1 MDLREGQNITR
12 PPLLEGNKYGYWRVR
27 MKAFLKSQDESVWD
41 AIEQGWT
48 HPVATDKEGKIS
60 LLAKNKW
67 PYVQRNAE
75 AANSKAMNAIFSGVD
90 GKNFKMISTC
100 EIAKKAWDILQTA
113 HEGTSKVKI
122 SRMET
127 VTSKFENLRMQEDE
141 TIADFNTRVL
151 DISNEAFALGE
162 PMSEETLVR
171 KVLRSLTKRYAMKA
185 LAVKEANDVKTMR
198 LDELMGSL
206 QSHEMDMNE
215 EDQLGKDKSV
225 GLKTEV
231 SVVPDKMGDLLEQQY
246 AMFAKK
252 FGKFMRRQY
261 GKGTES
267 GQPPNSRF
275 QKNDGGY
282 KKNQSGDSDPNKGK
296 GIQCREC
303 EGYGHIRAE
312 CINTQKK
319 KNAYVVSWSDS
330 ESDQEGETNNFV
342 ALTSYVK
349 NEGETSNEA
358 GSESSSENPTQYS
371 SCNNNEE
378 IIDEDFA
385 IKYKELFQEWL
396 NEVEQNKILPNNLT
410 DLTKEKETL
419 WEDAAVLVTQKVEL
433 QQTITDLQA
442 QVVKVK
448 DERDGLYAQKAEL
461 LATISSLKVQIKRSE
476 GNHPEDM
483 SNLKKKNAALK
494 RQEVILL
501 NTIDALKI
509 EIETDKEA
517 PVKTLEDLN
526 KTGSSSR
533 VVSEE
538 LPPQGLLAGFRSKRQ
553 DKRRCFNC
561 NQVGHLKSRCPEL
574 HNFIRRMDQLRE
586 VSRPPM
592 KQIWRIKQKE
602 TCLAAFSSTFL
613 PEKQRWYFDSG
624 CSRHMTGNP
633 GFLTKIEWIN
643 GKTVAFGDGIEG
655 RVVGRGTLNVP
666 GLPRLTEVSLVE
678 GLQANLISISQLYD
692 GNNQVQFTQD
702 KCIVQ
707 NNHNQTVLTGRRASN
722 NCYLVDSGLPTA
734 MTPYMLK
741 KDLKTPVGQMQ
752 SHTLGRCTCVPVSMK
767 SSLFK
772 YVRRRVM
779 NCCHRVKTST
789 AWIDC
794 HSSGFV
800 RREHSM
806 KGSHFESCYTKM
818 LWKKMILRKDDID
831 IEGCYTKKLWKKSI
845 LEQYRLEQEMIKQQ
859 SESIIRGLNN
869 TRVRTPRSSAGLCV
883 TNN

>member
-27 MKAFLKSQDESVWD
+27 MKAFLKSQDESVWE
-41 AIEQGWT
+41 AVEQGWT
-48 HPVATDKEGKIS
+48 HPVATDEEGKVS
-60 LLAKNKW
+60 LLAKDKW
-67 PYVQRNAE
+67 TEVQKKAE

-100 EIAKKAWDILQTA
+100 EIAKTAWDILRTA
-113 HEGTSKVKI
+113 HEGTTKVKI
-122 SRMET
+122 SRRET

-162 PMSEETLVR
+162 PMTEETLVR
-171 KVLRSLTKRYAMKA
+171 KVLRSLTKRFAMKA

-206 QSHEMDMNE
+206 QTHEMDMNE
-215 EDQLGKDKSV
+215 EDSLTKVSSV
-225 GLKTEV
+225 GLKTK
-231 SVVPDKMGDLLEQQY
+231 VVKDKTDDTSEQQY
-246 AMFAKK
+246 AMFANN

-267 GQPPNSRF
+267 SQSSKSRF
-275 QKNDGGY
+275 QKNDRTF
-282 KKNQSGDSDPNKGK
+282 KRNQSEDSDINNKGK

-319 KNAYVVSWSDS
+319 KNAYAVSWSDS

-342 ALTSYVK
+342 ALASYVN
-349 NEGETSNEA
+349 NEGETSNEV
-358 GSESSSENPTQYS
+358 GSESSSENTTQYS
-371 SCNNNEE
+371 SCSNNEE

-396 NEVEQNKILPNNLT
+396 NEVEQNMILHNNLT
-410 DLTKEKETL
+410 DLTKEKEKL

-448 DERDGLYAQKAEL
+448 DERDGVYAQKAEL
-461 LATISSLKVQIKRSE
+461 LAAISSLKAQIERSQ
-476 GNHPEDM
+476 GDHPEDM

-526 KTGSSSR
+526 KSGSSSR
-533 VVSEE
+533 VVPEE
-538 LPPQGLLAGFRSKRQ
+538 LPPQGLLVGFRSKRQ

-574 HNFIRRMDQLRE
+574 HNFLRRMDQLHE

-633 GFLTKIEWIN
+633 GFLTKIEWIK
-643 GKTVAFGDGIEG
+643 GKTVTFGDGIEG
-655 RVVGRGTLNVP
+655 RVVGRGTLKVP
-666 GLPRLTEVSLVE
+666 GLPRLTEVFLVE
-678 GLQANLISISQLYD
+678 GLHANLISISQLCN

-707 NNHNQTVLTGRRASN
+707 NIQNQIVLTGRRASN
-722 NCYLVDSGLPTA
+722 NCYLVDFGLPTA
-734 MTPYMLK
+734 MTPYMLS
-741 KDLKTPVGQMQ
+741 KDIKTPVSQMQ
-752 SHTLGRCTCVPVSMK
+752 SHTLGRCTCVPATMK

-789 AWIDC
+789 A
-794 HSSGFV
+794 
-800 RREHSM
+800 
-806 KGSHFESCYTKM
+806 
-818 LWKKMILRKDDID
+818 
-831 IEGCYTKKLWKKSI
+831 
-845 LEQYRLEQEMIKQQ
+845 
-859 SESIIRGLNN
+859 
-869 TRVRTPRSSAGLCV
+869 
-883 TNN
+883 

>member
-27 MKAFLKSQDESVWD
+27 MKAFLKSQDESVWE
-41 AIEQGWT
+41 AVEQGWT
-48 HPVATDKEGKIS
+48 HPVATDEEGKVS
-60 LLAKNKW
+60 LLAKDKW
-67 PYVQRNAE
+67 TEVQKKAE

-100 EIAKKAWDILQTA
+100 EIAKTAWDILRTA
-113 HEGTSKVKI
+113 HEGTTKVKI

-162 PMSEETLVR
+162 PMTDETLVR
-171 KVLRSLTKRYAMKA
+171 KVLRSLTNRFAMKA
-185 LAVKEANDVKTMR
+185 LAVKEVNDVKTMR

-206 QSHEMDMNE
+206 QTHEMDMNE
-215 EDQLGKDKSV
+215 EDRLTKVSSV

-231 SVVPDKMGDLLEQQY
+231 VKDKTDDASEQQY
-246 AMFAKK
+246 AMFANY
-252 FGKFMRRQY
+252 FRKFMRRQY

-267 GQPPNSRF
+267 SQSSKSRF
-275 QKNDGGY
+275 QKNDRTF
-282 KKNQSGDSDPNKGK
+282 KRNQSEDSDIDNKGK

-319 KNAYVVSWSDS
+319 KNAYAVSWSDS

-342 ALTSYVK
+342 ALASYVN
-349 NEGETSNEA
+349 NEGETSNEV
-358 GSESSSENPTQYS
+358 GSESSSENTTQYS
-371 SCNNNEE
+371 SCSNNEE

-396 NEVEQNKILPNNLT
+396 NEVEQNKILHNNLT
-410 DLTKEKETL
+410 DLTKEKEKL

-461 LATISSLKVQIKRSE
+461 LAAISSLKVHIERSQ
-476 GNHPEDM
+476 GDHPEDM

-526 KTGSSSR
+526 KSGSSSR
-533 VVSEE
+533 VVPEE
-538 LPPQGLLAGFRSKRQ
+538 LPPQGFLAGFRSKRQ

-574 HNFIRRMDQLRE
+574 HNFLRRMDQLHE

-602 TCLAAFSSTFL
+602 TCLVAFSSTFL

-633 GFLTKIEWIN
+633 GFLTKIEWIK
-643 GKTVAFGDGIEG
+643 GKTVTFGDGIEG
-655 RVVGRGTLNVP
+655 RVVGRGTLKVP
-666 GLPRLTEVSLVE
+666 GLPRLTEVFLVE
-678 GLQANLISISQLYD
+678 GLQANLISISQLCD
-692 GNNQVQFTQD
+692 GNNHVQFTQD

-707 NNHNQTVLTGRRASN
+707 NNQNQIVLTGRRASN
-722 NCYLVDSGLPTA
+722 NCYLVDSGLPTT
-734 MTPYMLK
+734 MTPYMLS
-741 KDLKTPVGQMQ
+741 KDIKTPVSQMQ
-752 SHTLGRCTCVPVSMK
+752 SHTLGRCTCVPATMK

-789 AWIDC
+789 AWVDC
-794 HSSGFV
+794 RNRGFV

-818 LWKKMILRKDDID
+818 LWKKMILREDD
-831 IEGCYTKKLWKKSI
+831 IEGCYIKKLWKKSI
-845 LEQYRLEQEMIKQQ
+845 LEQYRLEQEMMKQQ
-859 SESIIRGLNN
+859 SESFIRGLNN
-869 TRVRTPRSSAGLCV
+869 TWFRTLRSSPGLCV

>member
-1 MDLREGQNITR
+1 MDLREGHNITR

-27 MKAFLKSQDESVWD
+27 MKAFLKSQDESVWE
-41 AIEQGWT
+41 AVEQGWT
-48 HPVATDKEGKIS
+48 HPVATDEEGKLS
-60 LLAKNKW
+60 LLAKDKW
-67 PYVQRNAE
+67 TEVQKKAE

-100 EIAKKAWDILQTA
+100 EIAKTAWDILRTA
-113 HEGTSKVKI
+113 HEGTTKVKI

-151 DISNEAFALGE
+151 DISNEAFTLGE
-162 PMSEETLVR
+162 PMTEETLVR
-171 KVLRSLTKRYAMKA
+171 KVLRSLTKRFAMKA
-185 LAVKEANDVKTMR
+185 LAVKESNDVKTMR

-206 QSHEMDMNE
+206 QTHEMDMNE
-215 EDQLGKDKSV
+215 EDRLTKVSSV
-225 GLKTEV
+225 GLKAEV
-231 SVVPDKMGDLLEQQY
+231 VKDKTDDASEQQY
-246 AMFAKK
+246 AMFANN

-267 GQPPNSRF
+267 SKSSKSRF
-275 QKNDGGY
+275 QKNDRTF
-282 KKNQSGDSDPNKGK
+282 KRNQSENSDTDNKGK

-319 KNAYVVSWSDS
+319 KNAYAVSWSDS

-342 ALTSYVK
+342 ALTSYVY
-349 NEGETSNEA
+349 NEGETSNEV
-358 GSESSSENPTQYS
+358 GSESSSENTTQYS
-371 SCNNNEE
+371 SCSNNED

-396 NEVEQNKILPNNLT
+396 NEVEQNKILHNNLT
-410 DLTKEKETL
+410 DLTKEKEKL
-419 WEDAAVLVTQKVEL
+419 WEDATVLVTQKVEL

-461 LATISSLKVQIKRSE
+461 LATISSLKVQIERSQ

-483 SNLKKKNAALK
+483 SKRKKKNAALK

-517 PVKTLEDLN
+517 PVKTLENLN
-526 KTGSSSR
+526 KSGSSSR

-538 LPPQGLLAGFRSKRQ
+538 LPPQGLLVGFRSKRQ

-574 HNFIRRMDQLRE
+574 HNCIRRMDQLHE
-586 VSRPPM
+586 VSKPPM
-592 KQIWRIKQKE
+592 KQVWRIKKGE
-602 TCLAAFSSTFL
+602 TCLSVFSSTFL
-613 PEKQRWYFDSG
+613 PEKRRWYFDSG

-633 GFLTKIEWIN
+633 KFLTNIERFN
-643 GKTVAFGDGIEG
+643 GKYVTFGDGIEG
-655 RVVGRGTLNVP
+655 RVLGRGTLKVP
-666 GLPRLTEVSLVE
+666 GLPRLTNVFLVE
-678 GLQANLISISQLYD
+678 GLQENLISISQLCD
-692 GNNQVQFTQD
+692 GDNHVQFTQN

-707 NNHNQTVLTGRRASN
+707 NNQNQIVLTGRRAPN
-722 NCYLVDSGLPTA
+722 NCYLLDLDLPTDA
-734 MTPYMLK
+734 CLPTTMKSTHVTRVRRSRCHRM
-741 KDLKTPVGQMQ
+741 KTPTVCCDLLNHG
-752 SHTLGRCTCVPVSMK
+752 HIRGGVNPKGNYIKYPR
-767 SSLFK
+767 FK
-772 YVRRRVM
+772 
-779 NCCHRVKTST
+779 
-789 AWIDC
+789 
-794 HSSGFV
+794 
-800 RREHSM
+800 
-806 KGSHFESCYTKM
+806 FESCYTKM
-818 LWKKMILRKDDID
+818 LWKKSKLNEVD
-831 IEGCYTKKLWKKSI
+831 IESCYIKKLWKKSV
-845 LEQYRLEQEMIKQQ
+845 LEKYRVEQDMMKQQ
-859 SESIIRGLNN
+859 SDISISALNN
-869 TRVRTPRSSAGLCV
+869 MWLRTPRSSPDQCV

>member
-27 MKAFLKSQDESVWD
+27 MKAFLKSQDESVWE
-41 AIEQGWT
+41 AVEQGWT
-48 HPVATDKEGKIS
+48 HPVATDEEGKVS
-60 LLAKNKW
+60 LLAKDKW
-67 PYVQRNAE
+67 TEVQKKAE

-100 EIAKKAWDILQTA
+100 EIAKTAWDILRTA
-113 HEGTSKVKI
+113 HEGKTKVKI

-141 TIADFNTRVL
+141 SIADFNTRVL

-162 PMSEETLVR
+162 PMTEETLVR
-171 KVLRSLTKRYAMKA
+171 KVLRSLTKRFAMKA

-206 QSHEMDMNE
+206 QTHEMDMNE
-215 EDQLGKDKSV
+215 EDRLTKVSSV
-225 GLKTEV
+225 GLKAK
-231 SVVPDKMGDLLEQQY
+231 VVKDKTDDASEQQY
-246 AMFAKK
+246 AMFANN

-267 GQPPNSRF
+267 SQSSKSRF
-275 QKNDGGY
+275 QKNNRTF
-282 KKNQSGDSDPNKGK
+282 KRNQSENSDTDNKGK

-319 KNAYVVSWSDS
+319 KNAYAVNWSDS
-330 ESDQEGETNNFV
+330 ESDQEGEINNFV
-342 ALTSYVK
+342 ALTSYVN
-349 NEGETSNEA
+349 NEGETSNEV
-358 GSESSSENPTQYS
+358 GSESSSENTTQYS
-371 SCNNNEE
+371 SCSNNEE

-396 NEVEQNKILPNNLT
+396 NEVEQNKILHNNLT
-410 DLTKEKETL
+410 DLTKEKEKL

-461 LATISSLKVQIKRSE
+461 LATISSLKVQIERSQ

-526 KTGSSSR
+526 KSGSSSQ

-574 HNFIRRMDQLRE
+574 HNFIRRMDQLHE

-633 GFLTKIEWIN
+633 GFPTKIEWIN
-643 GKTVAFGDGIEG
+643 GKTVTFGDGIEG

-666 GLPRLTEVSLVE
+666 GLPRLIEVFLVE
-678 GLQANLISISQLYD
+678 GLQANLISISQLCD

-702 KCIVQ
+702 NCIVQ
-707 NNHNQTVLTGRRASN
+707 NNQNQIVLTGRRASN

-741 KDLKTPVGQMQ
+741 KDIKTPVSQMQ
-752 SHTLGRCTCVPVSMK
+752 SHTLGRCTCVPATMK

-789 AWIDC
+789 TWIDC
-794 HSSGFV
+794 RNRGFV
-800 RREHSM
+800 RRKHSM

-818 LWKKMILRKDDID
+818 LWKKMILREDD

-859 SESIIRGLNN
+859 LESFIRGLIN
-869 TRVRTPRSSAGLCV
+869 TRFRTPRSSAGLCV

>member
-1 MDLREGQNITR
+1 MDLREGQNVTR

-27 MKAFLKSQDESVWD
+27 MKAFLKSQDESVWE
-41 AIEQGWT
+41 AVEQGWT
-48 HPVATDKEGKIS
+48 HPVATNEEGKVS
-60 LLAKNKW
+60 LLAKDKW
-67 PYVQRNAE
+67 TKVQKKAE

-100 EIAKKAWDILQTA
+100 EIAKTAWDILRTA
-113 HEGTSKVKI
+113 HEGTTKVKI

-162 PMSEETLVR
+162 PMTEETLVR
-171 KVLRSLTKRYAMKA
+171 KVLRSLTKRFAMKA

-206 QSHEMDMNE
+206 QTHEMDMNE
-215 EDQLGKDKSV
+215 EDRLTKVSSV
-225 GLKTEV
+225 GLKAEV
-231 SVVPDKMGDLLEQQY
+231 VKDKTDDASEQQY
-246 AMFAKK
+246 AMFANN

-267 GQPPNSRF
+267 SQSSKSRF
-275 QKNDGGY
+275 QKNDRTF
-282 KKNQSGDSDPNKGK
+282 KRNQSEDSDTDNKGK

-319 KNAYVVSWSDS
+319 KNAYAVSWSDS

-342 ALTSYVK
+342 ALTSYVN
-349 NEGETSNEA
+349 NEGETSNEV
-358 GSESSSENPTQYS
+358 GSESSSENTTQYS
-371 SCNNNEE
+371 SCSNNEE

-396 NEVEQNKILPNNLT
+396 NEVEQNKILHNNLT
-410 DLTKEKETL
+410 DLTKEKEKL

-433 QQTITDLQA
+433 QQTIIDLQA

-461 LATISSLKVQIKRSE
+461 LATISSLKVQIERSQ

-483 SNLKKKNAALK
+483 SNLKKKNDALK

-526 KTGSSSR
+526 KSGSSSQ

-561 NQVGHLKSRCPEL
+561 NQVGHLKPRCPEL
-574 HNFIRRMDQLRE
+574 HNFIRRMDQLHE

-602 TCLAAFSSTFL
+602 TCLTAFSSTFL

-624 CSRHMTGNP
+624 CSRHMTRNP

-643 GKTVAFGDGIEG
+643 GKTVTFGDGIEG

-666 GLPRLTEVSLVE
+666 GLPRLTEVFLVE
-678 GLQANLISISQLYD
+678 GLQANLISISQLCD

-702 KCIVQ
+702 NCIVQ
-707 NNHNQTVLTGRRASN
+707 NNQNQIVLTGRRASN

-741 KDLKTPVGQMQ
+741 KDIKTPVSQMQ
-752 SHTLGRCTCVPVSMK
+752 SHTLGRCTCVLATMK

-794 HSSGFV
+794 RNRGFV
-800 RREHSM
+800 QREHSM

-818 LWKKMILRKDDID
+818 LWKKMILREDD

-845 LEQYRLEQEMIKQQ
+845 LEQYRLEHEMIKQQ
-859 SESIIRGLNN
+859 LESFIRGLNN
-869 TRVRTPRSSAGLCV
+869 TRFRTPRSSAGLCV

>member
-27 MKAFLKSQDESVWD
+27 MKAFLKSQDESVWE
-41 AIEQGWT
+41 AVEQGWT
-48 HPVATDKEGKIS
+48 HPVATNEEGKLS
-60 LLAKNKW
+60 LLAKDKW
-67 PYVQRNAE
+67 TEVQKKAE

-100 EIAKKAWDILQTA
+100 EIAKTSWDILRTA
-113 HEGTSKVKI
+113 HEGTTKVKI

-162 PMSEETLVR
+162 PMTEETLVR
-171 KVLRSLTKRYAMKA
+171 KVLRSLTKRFAMKA

-206 QSHEMDMNE
+206 QTHEMDMNE
-215 EDQLGKDKSV
+215 EDCLTKVSSV
-225 GLKTEV
+225 GLKAEV
-231 SVVPDKMGDLLEQQY
+231 VKDKTDDASEQQY
-246 AMFAKK
+246 AMFANN

-267 GQPPNSRF
+267 SQSSKSRF
-275 QKNDGGY
+275 QKNDRTF
-282 KKNQSGDSDPNKGK
+282 KRNQSENSDTDNKGK

-319 KNAYVVSWSDS
+319 KNAYAVSWSDS

-342 ALTSYVK
+342 ALTSYVN
-349 NEGETSNEA
+349 NEEETSNEV
-358 GSESSSENPTQYS
+358 GSESSSENTTQYS
-371 SCNNNEE
+371 SCSNNEE

-385 IKYKELFQEWL
+385 IKYKELFQQWL
-396 NEVEQNKILPNNLT
+396 NKVEQNKILHNNLT
-410 DLTKEKETL
+410 DLTKEKEKL

-433 QQTITDLQA
+433 QQTITDLHA

-461 LATISSLKVQIKRSE
+461 LATISSLKVQIERSQ

-526 KTGSSSR
+526 KSGSSSR

-574 HNFIRRMDQLRE
+574 HNLIRRMDQLHE

-602 TCLAAFSSTFL
+602 TCLAVFSSMFL
-613 PEKQRWYFDSG
+613 PKKQRWYFDSG
-624 CSRHMTGNP
+624 CSRHMTRNP
-633 GFLTKIEWIN
+633 RFLTKIEWIS
-643 GKTVAFGDGIEG
+643 GKTVTFGDGIEG

-666 GLPRLTEVSLVE
+666 GLPRLTEVVLVE
-678 GLQANLISISQLYD
+678 GLQANLISISQLCD

-702 KCIVQ
+702 NCIVQ
-707 NNHNQTVLTGRRASN
+707 NNQNQIVLTGRRASN

-741 KDLKTPVGQMQ
+741 KDIKTPVRQMQ
-752 SHTLGRCTCVPVSMK
+752 SHTLGRCTCVPATIK

-772 YVRRRVM
+772 YVRRGVM

-789 AWIDC
+789 SWIDC
-794 HSSGFV
+794 RNRGFV
-800 RREHSM
+800 RREHSV

-818 LWKKMILRKDDID
+818 LWKKMILREDD

-845 LEQYRLEQEMIKQQ
+845 LEQYRPEQEMMKQQ
-859 SESIIRGLNN
+859 LESFIRGLNN
-869 TRVRTPRSSAGLCV
+869 TRFRTPRSSAGLCV

>member
-27 MKAFLKSQDESVWD
+27 MKAFLKSQDESVWE
-41 AIEQGWT
+41 AVEQGWT
-48 HPVATDKEGKIS
+48 HPVATDEEGKLS
-60 LLAKNKW
+60 LLPKDKW
-67 PYVQRNAE
+67 TEVQKKAE

-100 EIAKKAWDILQTA
+100 EIAKTAWDILRTA
-113 HEGTSKVKI
+113 HEGTTKVKI

-162 PMSEETLVR
+162 PMTEETLVR
-171 KVLRSLTKRYAMKA
+171 KVLRSLTKRFAMKA

-206 QSHEMDMNE
+206 QTHEMDMNE
-215 EDQLGKDKSV
+215 EDRLTKVSSV
-225 GLKTEV
+225 GLKAEV
-231 SVVPDKMGDLLEQQY
+231 VKDKTDDASEQQY
-246 AMFAKK
+246 AMFANN

-261 GKGTES
+261 
-267 GQPPNSRF
+267 
-275 QKNDGGY
+275 
-282 KKNQSGDSDPNKGK
+282 GK

-303 EGYGHIRAE
+303 EGYGHIWAE

-319 KNAYVVSWSDS
+319 KNAYAVSWSDS
-330 ESDQEGETNNFV
+330 ESDQESETNNFV
-342 ALTSYVK
+342 ALTSYVN
-349 NEGETSNEA
+349 NEGETSNEV
-358 GSESSSENPTQYS
+358 GSESSSENTTQYS
-371 SCNNNEE
+371 SCSNNEE

-396 NEVEQNKILPNNLT
+396 NEVEQNKILHNNLT
-410 DLTKEKETL
+410 DLTKEKEKL

-461 LATISSLKVQIKRSE
+461 LATISSLKVQIERSQ

-526 KTGSSSR
+526 KSGSSSR

-574 HNFIRRMDQLRE
+574 HNFIRRMDQLHE
-586 VSRPPM
+586 VLRPPM

-602 TCLAAFSSTFL
+602 TCLAAFRSTFL
-613 PEKQRWYFDSG
+613 PEKQRWYFDGG

-643 GKTVAFGDGIEG
+643 GKTVTFGDGIEG

-666 GLPRLTEVSLVE
+666 GLPRLTEVFLVE
-678 GLQANLISISQLYD
+678 GLQANLISISQLCD

-702 KCIVQ
+702 NCIVQ
-707 NNHNQTVLTGRRASN
+707 NNQNQIVLTGRRASN
-722 NCYLVDSGLPTA
+722 NCYFVDSGLPTA

-741 KDLKTPVGQMQ
+741 KDIKTPVSQMQ
-752 SHTLGRCTCVPVSMK
+752 SHTLGRCTCVPATMK

-794 HSSGFV
+794 RNRGFV

-818 LWKKMILRKDDID
+818 LWKKMILREDD
-831 IEGCYTKKLWKKSI
+831 IEGCYTKKL
-845 LEQYRLEQEMIKQQ
+845 
-859 SESIIRGLNN
+859 
-869 TRVRTPRSSAGLCV
+869 
-883 TNN
+883 

>member
-27 MKAFLKSQDESVWD
+27 MKAFLKSQDESVWE
-41 AIEQGWT
+41 AVEHGWT
-48 HPVATDKEGKIS
+48 HPVATDEEGKLS
-60 LLAKNKW
+60 LLAKDKW
-67 PYVQRNAE
+67 TEVQKKAE
-75 AANSKAMNAIFSGVD
+75 AANSKAKNAIFSGVD

-100 EIAKKAWDILQTA
+100 EIAKTAWDILRTA
-113 HEGTSKVKI
+113 HEGTTKVKI

-162 PMSEETLVR
+162 PMTEETLVR
-171 KVLRSLTKRYAMKA
+171 KVLRSLTKRFAMKA

-206 QSHEMDMNE
+206 QIHEMDMNE
-215 EDQLGKDKSV
+215 EDRLTKVSSV
-225 GLKTEV
+225 GLKAEV
-231 SVVPDKMGDLLEQQY
+231 VKDKTDDASEQQY
-246 AMFAKK
+246 AMFANN

-267 GQPPNSRF
+267 SQSSKSRF
-275 QKNDGGY
+275 QKNDRTF
-282 KKNQSGDSDPNKGK
+282 KKNQSENSDTDNKGK

-319 KNAYVVSWSDS
+319 KNAYAVSWSDS

-342 ALTSYVK
+342 ALTSYVN
-349 NEGETSNEA
+349 NEGETSNEV
-358 GSESSSENPTQYS
+358 GSESSSENTTQYS
-371 SCNNNEE
+371 SCSNNED

-396 NEVEQNKILPNNLT
+396 NEVEQNKILHNNLT
-410 DLTKEKETL
+410 DLTKEKEKL
-419 WEDAAVLVTQKVEL
+419 WEDVAVLVTQKVEL

-461 LATISSLKVQIKRSE
+461 LATISSLKVQIERSQ

-483 SNLKKKNAALK
+483 SKLKKKNAALK

-517 PVKTLEDLN
+517 PAKTLENLN
-526 KTGSSSR
+526 KSGSSSR

-574 HNFIRRMDQLRE
+574 HNFIRRMDQLHE
-586 VSRPPM
+586 VLKPPM
-592 KQIWRIKQKE
+592 KQVWRIKKGE
-602 TCLAAFSSTFL
+602 TCLAVFSSTFL
-613 PEKQRWYFDSG
+613 PEKRRWYFDSG

-633 GFLTKIEWIN
+633 KFLTNIERFN
-643 GKTVAFGDGIEG
+643 GKSVTFGDGVEG
-655 RVVGRGTLNVP
+655 RVLGRGTLKVP
-666 GLPRLTEVSLVE
+666 GLLRLTNVFLVE
-678 GLQANLISISQLYD
+678 GLQANLISISQLCD
-692 GNNQVQFTQD
+692 GDNHVQFTQN

-707 NNHNQTVLTGRRASN
+707 NNQNQIVLTGRRAPN
-722 NCYLVDSGLPTA
+722 NCYLLDLDLPTDA
-734 MTPYMLK
+734 CLPT
-741 KDLKTPVGQMQ
+741 T
-752 SHTLGRCTCVPVSMK
+752 MK
-767 SSLFK
+767 STH
-772 YVRRRVM
+772 V
-779 NCCHRVKTST
+779 
-789 AWIDC
+789 
-794 HSSGFV
+794 
-800 RREHSM
+800 
-806 KGSHFESCYTKM
+806 
-818 LWKKMILRKDDID
+818 
-831 IEGCYTKKLWKKSI
+831 
-845 LEQYRLEQEMIKQQ
+845 
-859 SESIIRGLNN
+859 
-869 TRVRTPRSSAGLCV
+869 TRVRRSV
-883 TNN
+883 VIT

>member
-1 MDLREGQNITR
+1 
-12 PPLLEGNKYGYWRVR
+12 
-27 MKAFLKSQDESVWD
+27 
-41 AIEQGWT
+41 
-48 HPVATDKEGKIS
+48 
-60 LLAKNKW
+60 
-67 PYVQRNAE
+67 
-75 AANSKAMNAIFSGVD
+75 
-90 GKNFKMISTC
+90 
-100 EIAKKAWDILQTA
+100 
-113 HEGTSKVKI
+113 
-122 SRMET
+122 
-127 VTSKFENLRMQEDE
+127 
-141 TIADFNTRVL
+141 
-151 DISNEAFALGE
+151 
-162 PMSEETLVR
+162 
-171 KVLRSLTKRYAMKA
+171 
-185 LAVKEANDVKTMR
+185 
-198 LDELMGSL
+198 
-206 QSHEMDMNE
+206 
-215 EDQLGKDKSV
+215 
-225 GLKTEV
+225 
-231 SVVPDKMGDLLEQQY
+231 
-246 AMFAKK
+246 
-252 FGKFMRRQY
+252 MRRQY

-267 GQPPNSRF
+267 SQSSKSRF
-275 QKNDGGY
+275 QKNDRTF
-282 KKNQSGDSDPNKGK
+282 KRNQSEDSDTDNKGK

-312 CINTQKK
+312 CIITQKK
-319 KNAYVVSWSDS
+319 KNAYAVSWSDR
-330 ESDQEGETNNFV
+330 
-342 ALTSYVK
+342 
-349 NEGETSNEA
+349 ETSNEV
-358 GSESSSENPTQYS
+358 GSESSLENTTQYS
-371 SCNNNEE
+371 SCSNNEE

-396 NEVEQNKILPNNLT
+396 NEVEQNKILHNNLT
-410 DLTKEKETL
+410 YLTKEKEKL
-419 WEDAAVLVTQKVEL
+419 WEDDAVLVTQKVEL

-461 LATISSLKVQIKRSE
+461 LATISSLKVQIERSQ

-509 EIETDKEA
+509 EIETDREA
-517 PVKTLEDLN
+517 PIKTLEDLN

-561 NQVGHLKSRCPEL
+561 NQAGHLKSRCPEL
-574 HNFIRRMDQLRE
+574 HNFIRRMDQLHE

-602 TCLAAFSSTFL
+602 TCLAAFNSTFL

-643 GKTVAFGDGIEG
+643 GKTVTFGDGIEG

-666 GLPRLTEVSLVE
+666 GLPRLTEVFLVE
-678 GLQANLISISQLYD
+678 GLQANLISISQLCD
-692 GNNQVQFTQD
+692 GDNQVQFTQD
-702 KCIVQ
+702 NCIVQ
-707 NNHNQTVLTGRRASN
+707 NNQNQIIITGRRASN

-734 MTPYMLK
+734 LTPYMLK
-741 KDLKTPVGQMQ
+741 KDIKTPVSQMQ
-752 SHTLGRCTCVPVSMK
+752 SHTLGRCTCVPATMK

-772 YVRRRVM
+772 YVRRKVM
-779 NCCHRVKTST
+779 NGCHRVKTST

-794 HSSGFV
+794 RNRGFV

-818 LWKKMILRKDDID
+818 LGR
-831 IEGCYTKKLWKKSI
+831 
-845 LEQYRLEQEMIKQQ
+845 R
-859 SESIIRGLNN
+859 
-869 TRVRTPRSSAGLCV
+869 
-883 TNN
+883 